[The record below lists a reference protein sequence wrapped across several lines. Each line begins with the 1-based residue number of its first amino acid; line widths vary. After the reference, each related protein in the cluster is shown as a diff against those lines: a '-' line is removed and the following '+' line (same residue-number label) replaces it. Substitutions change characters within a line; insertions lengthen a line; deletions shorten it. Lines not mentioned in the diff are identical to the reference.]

1 MSDENSDAAR
11 AFGDPDA
18 PDGRLRIPRALVVV
32 GAGALA
38 VVAIAAAVIALAGGS
53 EAVDQPA
60 AIRPSVALTQPS
72 APRAEPSTSDCVTLW
87 NQEEDAARHQIAA
100 AFGRIGDARVRVRRS
115 DGRCSVTI
123 SSALAGR
130 ALRFTQ
136 DDTGVF
142 GAFGPP
148 EVLAEAASG
157 RENARLRADGTLR

>member
-53 EAVDQPA
+53 EAVDEPA
-60 AIRPSVALTQPS
+60 VTRPSVALAEPALVPDEPS
-72 APRAEPSTSDCVTLW
+72 ALDCKALW
-87 NQEEDAARHQIAA
+87 NEEDAARHQIAA

-157 RENARLRADGTLR
+157 KGNARLRADGTLR